1 MKVLSENRVL
11 VLSSLLALGVAWMAG
26 CAGMAEPASTLS
38 VAPSTLSVST
48 KVGSSNT
55 VPVSVIN
62 TGTTAVTVSQ
72 VVVSGKGFA
81 LSGATTPMTLA
92 TNKSASFNIVF
103 APTDASSVSGSVAI
117 VTGAGHRPAMLPLN
131 GSGSNSTPM
140 VSTVQVSP
148 EVSTPAPGGTIKFA
162 ALIQGATGNDSVT
175 WSTTIG
181 TITPAG
187 VFTAPMAGGV
197 GRVTAQSVADPTFS
211 ASATVAVAGGTTGSG
226 GNSPLGGSGSSSGS
240 VTAVVVTPSAAA
252 SVTGGTLPFT
262 ATVQGT
268 PTNTSVNWT
277 AQLGTIT
284 SAGQYTAPAKAG
296 TDVVTATSVADSTKS
311 ASATVKVTATGASST
326 VTSVTVSPAT
336 TSAVTGGKVQFSAS
350 VQGSAS
356 NKAVNWTAALGTI
369 TSTGAYTAPS
379 KAETDTIT
387 ATSQADSSML
397 ATAKVTVSAA
407 SSPSTPS
414 SPSANSSSGNC
425 PSSGC
430 PAFPGAEGGGAE
442 SVGGRGGVVMYVT
455 NLNSTGTGS
464 LSGCVAA
471 SGPRTCVFTVAG
483 IIGNAGVATN
493 PYLTIACQSAPGE
506 VIIGGPVVSGGLRI
520 STHDVVVRYCT
531 FSPDSTTT
539 PSGPDTGTVGIL
551 IANCGGDGTLQG
563 GGCYNIITD
572 HVTTRWSGNK
582 SWIAESNFTPGLNG
596 NGNGD
601 GPNHNITVQWHLDYE
616 PHEGHPVGYGTATD
630 ESCVGTRANPTCL
643 SPYETNIDFHH
654 NMFVNV
660 NHRIPENSNGSTRWI
675 NNIIYN
681 WGFYANEWL
690 GAEIIDDINNKFIQ
704 GNLNGGAQAHP
715 IHFTTNSP
723 EMSGAP
729 SAYVSGNIFGGVGA
743 NSVNSDQYGSL
754 VAEITGENGD
764 ENGAI
769 PSSWERSGP
778 MAASN
783 SFPIVPDPAD
793 SLDSILLGTIGNSQH
808 VDCSGNWVSHRDA
821 ADTRIVQQYQN
832 GGNGG
837 FWPNGVTYT
846 GGNPNGGG
854 DPAPTTNWQ
863 DNPVTNFSAC
873 TESLHDGIPDIW
885 KSSKGLSTTDGTV
898 YKTVAPNG
906 YTWLEN
912 YLNGQ

>member
-26 CAGMAEPASTLS
+26 CAGMAEPLPTLS

-62 TGTTAVTVSQ
+62 TGTSPVTVSQ

-92 TNKSASFNIVF
+92 ANKSSSFNIVF
-103 APTDASSVSGSVAI
+103 APIDAGSVSGTVNI
-117 VTGAGHRPAMLPLN
+117 VTDAGHRPTSLPLN
-131 GSGSNSTPM
+131 GAGSTTTPM

-148 EVSTPAPGGTIKFA
+148 EISTPAPGGTIKFA
-162 ALIQGATGNDSVT
+162 ALIQGATGNESVT

-181 TITPAG
+181 TITQTG
-187 VFTAPMAGGV
+187 VFTAPMTAGV

-211 ASATVAVAGGTTGSG
+211 ASATVAVAGNNIGSS
-226 GNSPLGGSGSSSGS
+226 SPLGGTSSSGA
-240 VTAVVVTPSAAA
+240 VTGVVVTPSSAA
-252 SVTGGTLPFT
+252 SVTSGTLPFA

-268 PTNTSVNWT
+268 NTNTNVTWK

-284 SAGQYTAPAKAG
+284 AAGQYTAPAKAG
-296 TDVVTATSVADSTKS
+296 TDTVTATSVADSTKS
-311 ASATVKVTATGASST
+311 ASATVKVTAAGASST
-326 VTSVTVSPAT
+326 ITSVTVSPAT
-336 TSAVTGGKVQFSAS
+336 TSAVTSGKVQFSAT

-356 NKAVNWTAALGTI
+356 NKAVNWTAAFGTI
-369 TSTGAYTAPS
+369 TSAGAYTAPS

-387 ATSQADSSML
+387 ATSQADASMS
-397 ATAKVTVSAA
+397 ASAKVTVSAA

-414 SPSANSSSGNC
+414 SPASNSSSANC

-442 SVGGRGGVVMYVT
+442 SVGGRGGVVMEVT
-455 NLNSTGTGS
+455 TTNDSGSGS
-464 LSGCVAA
+464 LRSCVQA
-471 SGPRTCVFTVAG
+471 SGPRTCVFRVAG
-483 IIGNAGVATN
+483 VFNITSGDNAAVN
-493 PYLTIACQSAPGE
+493 PYLTIACQTAPGE
-506 VIIGGPVVSGGLRI
+506 VIIGGPQSNGASLRI
-520 STHDVVVRYCT
+520 STHDVIVRYCT
-531 FSPDSTTT
+531 FSPDNVNVG
-539 PSGPDTGTVGIL
+539 SGPDTGTVGIT
-551 IANCGGDGTLQG
+551 IVNCGGDGTLQG

-582 SWIAESNFTPGLNG
+582 SWITTSNFTPGING

-601 GPNHNITVQWHLDYE
+601 GPNHNITVGWHLDYE

-630 ESCVGTRANPTCL
+630 ESCVGSRSNPSCL
-643 SPYETNIDFHH
+643 SVYETNIDFHH

-681 WGFYANEWL
+681 WGYYANEWL
-690 GAEIIDDINNKFIQ
+690 GAEIIDDINNKFIR

-743 NSVNSDQYGSL
+743 NSVNSDQFGSL

-764 ENGAI
+764 ETGAI
-769 PSSWERSGP
+769 PSSWERSSP

-793 SLDSILLGTIGNSQH
+793 NLDSILLGTIGNSQH

-837 FWPNGVTYT
+837 FWPNGVTFT
-846 GGNPNGGG
+846 GQTSF
-854 DPAPTTNWQ
+854 PTPTANWK
-863 DNPVTNFSAC
+863 DNPVTNFTAC
-873 TESLHDGIPDIW
+873 TESLHDGIPDSW
-885 KSSKGLSTTDGTV
+885 KAAQGLSTTDTSL
-898 YKTVAPNG
+898 YKKVAPNG
-906 YTWLEN
+906 YTYLEN
-912 YLNGQ
+912 YINGN